1 MRKLGRRYRVC
12 VCVRE
17 LCSRYTVW
25 VRELG
30 NRLGGHSANIST
42 KFTIMINYFDGHIFI
57 LSMLKYIPL

>member
-1 MRKLGRRYRVC
+1 MC

-17 LCSRYTVW
+17 LCSRYRVR

-30 NRLGGHSANIST
+30 SRLGGHIANISA
-42 KFTIMINYFDGHIFI
+42 KFTVIINYFDGHIFI